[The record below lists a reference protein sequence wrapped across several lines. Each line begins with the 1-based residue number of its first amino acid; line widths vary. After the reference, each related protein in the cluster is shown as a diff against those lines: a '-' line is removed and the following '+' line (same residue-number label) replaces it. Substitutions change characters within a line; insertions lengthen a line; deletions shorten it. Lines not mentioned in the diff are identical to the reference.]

1 MSYDKYT
8 FMLQVCTSS
17 YRLIISKCWTRGY
30 ITKLGQANMDMF
42 NTSSS
47 QKCKVCY
54 QKCTTYLLVLSCRNW
69 KFIFSYDTGECEKR
83 LQK

>member
-1 MSYDKYT
+1 MNYDKYT
-8 FMLQVCTSS
+8 FMLQVCTS
-17 YRLIISKCWTRGY
+17 LKVGHEDILQ
-30 ITKLGQANMDMF
+30 KLGQANMDMF

>member
-1 MSYDKYT
+1 MNYDKYT
-8 FMLQVCTSS
+8 FMLQVCSS
-17 YRLIISKCWTRGY
+17 LYLKSWTRGY

-54 QKCTTYLLVLSCRNW
+54 QKCTTYLLVLSCRNR
-69 KFIFSYDTGECEKR
+69 KIIFSYDTGECEKR